1 MAFDNLSEKLQ
12 GVFKK
17 LRSKGT
23 LTEKDLKDA
32 MREVKLALLEADVNY
47 KVVKDFTAR
56 ITERAIG
63 TDVLTSLTPG
73 QQVVK
78 IVNEELCSLLGNE
91 EESRLQYGD
100 VSPTV
105 FMMVGLQGAGKTT
118 MSAKLANMLKEKG
131 KKPLLAACDVY
142 RPAAIKQ
149 LQILGD
155 QIGVPVFEMGTETS
169 PVTIAEQAVI
179 KARNQGC
186 NLVIVD
192 TAGRLQIDENLMD
205 ELENIKTAVKPSEIL
220 LTVDSMTG
228 QEAVNVAKGFDEK
241 LNVTG
246 VVLTKLD
253 GDTRGGAA
261 LSIRSVTGKPIKFSG
276 IGEKMADIEIFHPD
290 RMASRILG
298 MGDVLTM
305 IEKAQAS
312 IDEEEAKKLS
322 ERATSKDFNL
332 DDFLESMHQV
342 KKMGGMNSMMSMLPG
357 MGNKLGDVDLD
368 NDKSLKRVEAMILSM
383 TPAERRKPQILDASR
398 KRRIVKGSGASIQEL
413 NRLLKQFDQMKTM
426 MKQFS
431 GKGGKRRMMNAFG
444 GMGMGG
450 MAGKGRSPFGF

>member
-1 MAFDNLSEKLQ
+1 MAFENLSDKLQ

-23 LTEKDLKDA
+23 LTEKDLKEA
-32 MREVKLALLEADVNY
+32 MREVKLALLEADVNFR
-47 KVVKDFTAR
+47 VVKDFTNKV
-56 ITERAIG
+56 TERAIG
-63 TDVLTSLTPG
+63 QDVMKSLTPG
-73 QQVVK
+73 QQVIK
-78 IVNEELCSLLGNE
+78 IVNEEMIALMGSDDEGKLN
-91 EESRLQYGD
+91 YGD

-118 MSAKLANMLKEKG
+118 MAAKLANMLKDRG
-131 KKPLLAACDVY
+131 KKPLLAACDIY

-155 QIGVPVFEMGTETS
+155 SIGVPVFEMGTDTD
-169 PVTIAEQAVI
+169 PVTIAEEAVK
-179 KARNQGC
+179 KARNLSC

-192 TAGRLQIDENLMD
+192 TAGRLQIDETLMD
-205 ELENIKTAVKPSEIL
+205 ELENIKTAVHPSEIL

-246 VVLTKLD
+246 VILTKLD

-261 LSIRSVTGKPIKFSG
+261 LSVRAVTGKPIKFAG
-276 IGEKMADIEIFHPD
+276 TGEKIKDIEVFHPD

-305 IEKAQAS
+305 IEKAQET
-312 IDEEEAKKLS
+312 INQEEAKELS
-322 ERATSKDFNL
+322 SRVGTKDFNL
-332 DDFLESMHQV
+332 EDFLSSMKQV
-342 KKMGGMNSMMSMLPG
+342 KKMGNMNQILGMIPG
-357 MGNKLGDVDLD
+357 MSQKLGNVEVDEKAFTRL
-368 NDKSLKRVEAMILSM
+368 EAMITSM
-383 TPAERRKPQILDASR
+383 TPEERRKPQILNASR
-398 KRRIVKGSGASIQEL
+398 KRRIVKGSGTSIQEL

-426 MKQFS
+426 MKSFS
-431 GKGGKRRMMNAFG
+431 GKGGKRRLMGNLSKMQRG
-444 GMGMGG
+444 GN
-450 MAGKGRSPFGF
+450 PFGF